1 MISKKSM
8 QNWMVMGLLALFA
21 SGLVGAKSA
30 NAQDWTLQQV
40 RSAANYAQTVAKV
53 KKLVAKSGMMILGE
67 VNQGKILS
75 MTGLKLKAV
84 SLFIGNPTMGKK
96 IFSANPGVG
105 IAIPVRVNI
114 FEGKDGRVYVN
125 YYKPSAQ
132 LAAFESKPV
141 TMAAKMLDQKLA
153 KLTSMVAQ

>member
-1 MISKKSM
+1 MLTFKSAK
-8 QNWMVMGLLALFA
+8 NWMLVAVVALFA
-21 SGLVGAKSA
+21 FELAGVKQAR
-30 NAQDWTLQQV
+30 AQDWSLQQV
-40 RSAANYAQTVAKV
+40 KSSANYAQTVAKV

-96 IFSANPGVG
+96 IFSASPGVG
-105 IAIPVRVNI
+105 IAIPVRLNI
-114 FEGKDGRVYVN
+114 FEGRDGHVYVN

-132 LAAFESKPV
+132 LSAFRSKPV
-141 TMAAKMLDQKLA
+141 AMMGNMLDQKLA
-153 KLTSMVAQ
+153 KLTSMLTK